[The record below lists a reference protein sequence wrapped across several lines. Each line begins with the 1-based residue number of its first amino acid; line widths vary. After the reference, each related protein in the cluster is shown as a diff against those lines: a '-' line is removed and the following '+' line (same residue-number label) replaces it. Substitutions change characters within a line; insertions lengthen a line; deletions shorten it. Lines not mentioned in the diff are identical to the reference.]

1 MSSSDENSLIIWSF
15 DIWVGNKNGFE
26 IMKVLKVDDRALSPL
41 WEEVKEATLDLM
53 DYNYWAIMCKVWL
66 V

>member
-26 IMKVLKVDDRALSPL
+26 IVKVLKVDDRALSPL
-41 WEEVKEATLDLM
+41 WEVKEVTLDLM

>member
-15 DIWVGNKNGFE
+15 GIWVGNKNGFE
-26 IMKVLKVDDRALSPL
+26 IVKVLKVDNQTLSPL
-41 WEEVKEATLDLM
+41 WEEVKEAKLDLM
-53 DYNYWAIMCKVWL
+53 KYNYWAIMCKVWL

>member
-41 WEEVKEATLDLM
+41 WEVKEVTLDLM